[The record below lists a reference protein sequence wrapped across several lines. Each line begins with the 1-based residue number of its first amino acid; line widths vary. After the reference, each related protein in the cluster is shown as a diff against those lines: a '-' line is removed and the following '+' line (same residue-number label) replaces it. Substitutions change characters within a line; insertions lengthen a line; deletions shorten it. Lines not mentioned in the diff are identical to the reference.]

1 MHIILFISV
10 YYYNLKSE
18 SCITMVFYVGITCSW
33 PDDGWQTGLVELPS
47 GLVDAIHYQSQ
58 DN

>member
-1 MHIILFISV
+1 
-10 YYYNLKSE
+10 
-18 SCITMVFYVGITCSW
+18 MVFYVGITCSW